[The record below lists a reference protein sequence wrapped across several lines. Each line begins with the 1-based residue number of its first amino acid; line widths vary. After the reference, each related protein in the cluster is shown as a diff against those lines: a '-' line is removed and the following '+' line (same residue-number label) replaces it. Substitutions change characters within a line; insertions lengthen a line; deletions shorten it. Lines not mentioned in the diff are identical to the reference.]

1 MHPRE
6 RLKKKP
12 KRLTHPKDRMKNKE
26 LEISLDH
33 VSALMKGKF
42 SFRPEKL
49 LNKRLL
55 FDTSRVDE
63 ETI

>member
-1 MHPRE
+1 
-6 RLKKKP
+6 
-12 KRLTHPKDRMKNKE
+12 MKNKE
-26 LEISLDH
+26 LKIALDH
-33 VSALMKGKF
+33 VSALMEGKF